1 VRSALGTSVV
11 RAAVAAERC
20 WRELPVTVPVGAGVL
35 EGVLDLCF
43 VDGDRL
49 VVVDYKTD
57 RLSSGADVPAAARRY
72 RLQAGAYALALDLA
86 LGRRVDRVV
95 LLFLVPPGTAVE
107 YEFDDVDAAAAE
119 ARAELTAALA

>member
-1 VRSALGTSVV
+1 
-11 RAAVAAERC
+11 
-20 WRELPVTVPVGAGVL
+20 VL

-86 LGRRVDRVV
+86 LGQRVDRVV
-95 LLFLVPPGTAVE
+95 LLFLASPGAAVE

-119 ARAELTAALA
+119 ARTELTFALA